1 MSLIDSFT
9 KPQWQHRKPEV
20 RIAAIDQLD
29 DPAVLL
35 ELVKTDPDPEVRA
48 HALSRINGGDQLDEL
63 IDTIP
68 PPLQQQAKNQ
78 RLQQL
83 LPDSKALPSITDDTV
98 LIRIA
103 GLSEDLDLITAAIAQ
118 VGSQDIRMDLAGNHP
133 VARVRLSA
141 AQGIEDIDLLQQLAL
156 AAKHKDKAV
165 FRHCKEKL
173 DQHHAIEQAE
183 TERQVTIQQLIEKA
197 GQLSK
202 SVFSPEYKG
211 RYLAL
216 EQKWQPLKTQ
226 VSPEQLQQIESALE
240 ICAALTQE
248 HAETQ
253 AAEVEQKSLVTDA
266 EQSFPELISELEEID
281 SAAAPPLDSTA
292 ISELNNKLN
301 GIEDR
306 WLAALRHAKATSE
319 QTDDCKKHLK
329 NWRTMASTAQAL
341 RSRKSQ
347 LEKNQEESGKLDK
360 SDFLALQQQYK
371 HTQKLISVLPWP
383 DSHKAISPPPLQQL
397 QERLVRL
404 EERME
409 TLRQKEKQNLEQLEL
424 KFAELRKELETNHF
438 KNADRALNK
447 LRQVLRKLDPKHQ
460 QRYQHE
466 LRPLIARLNEIHDWQ
481 GFAIEPKKIEL
492 CERMKAL
499 AGSEDSAEVLARQI
513 KALQDEWKKLGAL
526 SPRRDQ
532 ALWNQFKTAADVAY
546 EPCKEAFAQKAV
558 LCQQNYEQR
567 MLLIAQLADY
577 EKKMAWPD
585 RAAVVKDP
593 DSAPDSEL
601 DSDSD
606 SEGAAPNWK
615 MVQKTLDTAREAFKN
630 IKPVDHKGE
639 RKSQKKFRKI
649 CDRIYAHI
657 KREYE
662 RNIALKNELVS
673 RAQSLAGLEDLHQ
686 AIDQAKKI
694 QREWKEVGM
703 TPVRVDRQLWKEF
716 RAACDAVFARLDEQR
731 QQTHQAMSA
740 QIEQAE
746 SLIQKAQS
754 LLDSEDDEQ
763 RLHLKRDLAEI
774 RAALREIELP
784 RNVQQKVI
792 KRLSDLEQKSRDII
806 SEIRHKTERES
817 WHHLA
822 EKMKACAL
830 KIVDEK
836 KAADCWQQDSPL
848 PKGIDGEA
856 LENFWQQGPG
866 DTAEQELKEGC
877 IALEILIGID
887 SPAEDKDARMA
898 YQMKRLVEG
907 MGSGPTDTKQQLLEQ
922 INGFIAMRPA
932 TEWLERFC
940 NGVGAAKAE
949 K

>member
-48 HALSRINGGDQLDEL
+48 HALSRVNGSDQLDKL
-63 IDTIP
+63 IDTLP
-68 PPLQQQAKNQ
+68 QPLQQQARNQ

-103 GLSEDLDLITAAIAQ
+103 SLSEDPDLITAAIAQ

-133 VARVRLSA
+133 VARVRLCA

-173 DQHHAIEQAE
+173 EQHHAVEQAE
-183 TERQVTIQQLIEKA
+183 AERQATILQLIERA

-202 SVFSPEYKG
+202 NVFSPEYKG

-216 EQKWQPLKTQ
+216 EQKWQLLKTQ

-240 ICAALTQE
+240 ICAALVRE
-248 HAETQ
+248 HAEAQ
-253 AAEVEQKSLVTDA
+253 AAEVERTSLVTDA

-281 SAAAPPLDSTA
+281 RAAAPPLDSSA
-292 ISELNNKLN
+292 ISELNDQLN

-306 WLAALRHAKATSE
+306 WLAALRLAKATSE
-319 QTDDCKKHLK
+319 QTEGCKRYLK

-341 RSRKSQ
+341 LSRKSQ
-347 LEKNQEESGKLDK
+347 LEKNQEETGKLDK
-360 SDFLALQQQYK
+360 SDFLALQQQHK

-383 DSHKAISPPPLQQL
+383 DSHKEISPPPVQQL
-397 QERLVRL
+397 QERLERL

-409 TLRQKEKQNLEQLEL
+409 ALRQKEKQNLEQLEL
-424 KFAELRKELETNHF
+424 KFEELRKELETNHF

-466 LRPLIARLNEIHDWQ
+466 LRPLTARLNEIHDWQ

-499 AGSEDSAEVLARQI
+499 AGSEEKAEVLARKI
-513 KALQDEWKKLGAL
+513 KTLQDEWKKLGAL

-532 ALWNQFKTAADVAY
+532 ALWNDFKTAADKAY

-577 EKKMAWPD
+577 ENKMAWPD
-585 RAAVVKDP
+585 KADVDQ
-593 DSAPDSEL
+593 DPDSEL
-601 DSDSD
+601 DSG
-606 SEGAAPNWK
+606 GAAPNWK

-639 RKSQKKFRKI
+639 RKSQKKLRKI
-649 CDRIYAHI
+649 CDRIYTHI
-657 KREYE
+657 KLEYE
-662 RNIALKNELVS
+662 RNIALKGELVS

-703 TPVRVDRQLWKEF
+703 TPVSVDRQLWKEF

-746 SLIQKAQS
+746 SLVQKAQS

-763 RLHLKRDLAEI
+763 RLHLRRDLAEI

-792 KRLSDLEQKSRDII
+792 KRLGDMEQKSRDIV
-806 SEIRHKTERES
+806 SEIRHKSERES
-817 WHHLA
+817 WQHLQ

-830 KIVDEK
+830 KNMDEK
-836 KAADCWQQDSPL
+836 KATDCWQQDSPL
-848 PKGIDGEA
+848 PKGIDGEV
-856 LENFWQQGPG
+856 LEIFWQQGPG
-866 DTAEQELKEGC
+866 DTTEQELKEGC

-907 MGSGPTDTKQQLLEQ
+907 MGSGPTDTEQQLLEQ
-922 INGFIAMRPA
+922 INGFIALHPA

-940 NGVGAAKAE
+940 NGVGAAKA
-949 K
+949 KK